1 MEETFEKLTNR
12 SVVPGFNK
20 SLHDVGYQFANLDDG
35 WQDCGKGVNGGFHDK
50 DGFPMMNPVTFP
62 NVSAMTAKAHSLG
75 LSPGFYVNNYQCGG
89 GDCQGGAGGLQYHR
103 VMNSTVQWLKTNGF
117 EYLKVD
123 SGGAKNATFCAIYI
137 YNVSFCQDRLGTN
150 IGKLEKRVAFFAGCY
165 NDMELWHDLLVAAD
179 WDITVENC
187 HQVRYEI

>member
-12 SVVPGFNK
+12 SVVLGFNK

-123 SGGAKNATFCAIYI
+123 SGG
-137 YNVSFCQDRLGTN
+137 
-150 IGKLEKRVAFFAGCY
+150 CY

-187 HQVRYEI
+187 HQVRYEIEYALRF